1 MNGSVKIHT
10 VQMEHIIEHRTQL
23 LKLGKG
29 LHNELNYYFP
39 TSHLLKT
46 LSPQNLKCFFPV
58 KKRVYNIFSTVPNLF
73 QKLILCIKIKKW
85 VELVAV
91 YSERFKYSFH

>member
-29 LHNELNYYFP
+29 LHNELNYYYP

-46 LSPQNLKCFFPV
+46 LSP
-58 KKRVYNIFSTVPNLF
+58 KK
-73 QKLILCIKIKKW
+73 
-85 VELVAV
+85 
-91 YSERFKYSFH
+91 FKMFLSCKRKGL